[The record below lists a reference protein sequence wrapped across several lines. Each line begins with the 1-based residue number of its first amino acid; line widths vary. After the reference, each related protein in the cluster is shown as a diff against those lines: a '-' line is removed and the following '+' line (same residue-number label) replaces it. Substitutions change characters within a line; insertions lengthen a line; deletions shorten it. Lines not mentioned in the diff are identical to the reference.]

1 MFIDLNCFLRW
12 EMWPIGHLFVFMGQ
26 TLTYV
31 LKQIECTN
39 CTFTSISGFQCL
51 AHLSWKLK
59 WASDYLLSVHMSV
72 LNFSHFHL
80 LDQFQPNLAQS
91 ILGWRR
97 FKFVQM
103 KGHALFQGEILMKYQ
118 NTFNTQVPSSDVI
131 TSLCWYSFVSE
142 AWKVFVYVNGGAS
155 ARGEA

>member
-1 MFIDLNCFLRW
+1 
-12 EMWPIGHLFVFMGQ
+12 MWPIGHLFVFMGQ

-118 NTFNTQVPSSDVI
+118 KYIQYASSQFRRNYVPLLV
-131 TSLCWYSFVSE
+131 LFRKWGMKGVCLRKRWG
-142 AWKVFVYVNGGAS
+142 KC
-155 ARGEA
+155 